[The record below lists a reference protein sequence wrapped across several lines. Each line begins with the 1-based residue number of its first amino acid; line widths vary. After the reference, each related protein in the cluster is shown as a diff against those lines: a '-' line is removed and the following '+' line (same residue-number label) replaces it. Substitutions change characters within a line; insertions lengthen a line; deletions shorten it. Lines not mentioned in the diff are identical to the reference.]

1 MKKVICLMAGLLLM
15 TSCYEKGT
23 LTRGDDRIDR
33 VVRDSVPM
41 RIVNTNRYT
50 YYERTLDTIQVDSN
64 TYQVNA
70 IYSGCKLMSVVR
82 VCTFQK

>member
-1 MKKVICLMAGLLLM
+1 MDSLLLM
-15 TSCYEKGT
+15 TRCYEKGT
-23 LTRGDDRIDR
+23 
-33 VVRDSVPM
+33 RDGVPM

-70 IYSGCKLMSVVR
+70 IYSGCKIMSVVR
-82 VCTFQK
+82 VCTFNK

>member
-15 TSCYEKGT
+15 TSCYEKGI

-33 VVRDSVPM
+33 VVRDNVPM
-41 RIVNTNRYT
+41 KIVNTKRYT